1 MPEAGSD
8 IRELCEEY
16 SLLIRHIDLLR
27 RNNTQVSLISEYE
40 ELARF
45 LEDDVAKQLGIADK
59 CGPNSTWSRFLVLSR
74 VSAAA
79 MWVRKLRFVSTEPAT
94 SNEIQTKHR
103 RIDR

>member
-45 LEDDVAKQLGIADK
+45 LEDDVAKQYLVAI
-59 CGPNSTWSRFLVLSR
+59 SRSFPSIGRGNVG
-74 VSAAA
+74 AQAP
-79 MWVRKLRFVSTEPAT
+79 VRFERT
-94 SNEIQTKHR
+94 SNLQRDPNEAPQ
-103 RIDR
+103 D